1 MGGRTEGVGRSGGLR
16 GVGEVASGDCLGGEG
31 VRGLLR
37 GSGGCL
43 CKLVGVRCESM
54 MLRC

>member
-31 VRGLLR
+31 VRG
-37 GSGGCL
+37 
-43 CKLVGVRCESM
+43 
-54 MLRC
+54 